1 MMFAI
6 TRTGSA
12 DIELDRGVAL
22 DRHAHDLHYALE
34 GEHLT
39 MKLLSRSVV
48 LVTCLTLTVSLAK
61 AQQIVHAVSGTVTT
75 IHPKIQMT
83 DIQTDDASTGSF
95 EWTKSGVSMSF
106 DKSVSTG
113 TVAPDKFSALQAH
126 VIVYYY
132 GAGDVRTLV
141 ALHDVG
147 TGPFVKSLGRV
158 VKLDR
163 HAHQLTIQNSKG
175 GEETFS
181 IDAKTVADTETGVA
195 TNFKF
200 DFNKGVQVHVL
211 ATQASG
217 AQTAVLITPV
227 I

>member
-1 MMFAI
+1 
-6 TRTGSA
+6 
-12 DIELDRGVAL
+12 
-22 DRHAHDLHYALE
+22 
-34 GEHLT
+34 
-39 MKLLSRSVV
+39 MKLLSRSV
-48 LVTCLTLTVSLAK
+48 LLATCFTLTVSLAK

-83 DIQTDDASTGSF
+83 DIQTDDGSSGSF
-95 EWTKSGVSMSF
+95 QWNKPGVSMDF
-106 DKSVSTG
+106 EKSVSAD
-113 TVAPDKFSALQAH
+113 TVAPDKFTALQAH

-147 TGPFVKSLGRV
+147 AGPFVKTIGRV

-163 HAHQLTIQNSKG
+163 HAHVLTIQNSKG
-175 GEETFS
+175 GEENFT
-181 IDAKTVADTETGVA
+181 IDPKTVADTETGVA

-200 DFNKGVQVHVL
+200 DFNKGIQVDVL
-211 ATQASG
+211 ATQSNG
-217 AQTAVLITPV
+217 AQTALLIFPV